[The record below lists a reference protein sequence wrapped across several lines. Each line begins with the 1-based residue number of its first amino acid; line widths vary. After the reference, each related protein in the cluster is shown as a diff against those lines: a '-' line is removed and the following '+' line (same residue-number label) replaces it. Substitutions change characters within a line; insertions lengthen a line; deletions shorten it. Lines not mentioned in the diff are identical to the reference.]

1 MADVKELIK
10 VQKEGNGLAIVTF
23 NRPKSM
29 NSLTQPMIEYFA
41 EIFLSLSKDTSVK
54 VIILT
59 GAGRAFCA
67 GVDLTGAKGVFQN
80 EEKSV
85 PEKDPNVTMRRCK
98 QPIIGAINGY
108 AITAGFEA
116 ALACDILIASTE
128 AKFMDTHAK
137 FGIFPSWGLSQKLSR
152 LIGVNQ
158 ARHVSL
164 SAMPIDA
171 TTAERWGLVSQVVPP
186 AELMKTARALAE
198 TILSNHPGLV
208 LEYKAVINDGLKLPL
223 GEALDLEQE
232 RATARYKAMTPQD
245 FENMQKFIASRSKPK
260 PAPSKL

>member
-1 MADVKELIK
+1 MADVNELIK
-10 VQKEGNGLAIVTF
+10 VEREENGLATVTL

-29 NSLTQPMIEYFA
+29 NSMSQAMIIYLA
-41 EIFLSLSKDTSVK
+41 EIFKSLSEDSNVR

-67 GVDLTGAKGVFQN
+67 GVDLNAAQGVFQKEKFYD
-80 EEKSV
+80 EE
-85 PEKDPNVTMRRCK
+85 DPTIMMGRCK

-108 AITAGFEA
+108 AITGGFEL
-116 ALACDILIASTE
+116 ALACDILIASRD

-152 LIGVNQ
+152 LIGVNR

-171 TTAERWGLVSQVVPP
+171 VTAERWGLVSQVVPP
-186 AELMKTARALAE
+186 GELMKTARALAE
-198 TILSNHPGLV
+198 TILSHHGEMV
-208 LEYKAVINDGLKLPL
+208 QDYKAVIGDGLKLPL
-223 GEALDLEQE
+223 GVALLLEE
-232 RATARYKAMTPQD
+232 GRARAKYKAMSPQD
-245 FENMQKFIASRSKPK
+245 FENMQKFIAARSKPK
-260 PAPSKL
+260 QASSKL